1 MTERLALSVRQPWAW
16 AIVAGYK
23 DIENRTW
30 STPYRGPLLIQATQR
45 IDHGGVRQLERL
57 KIDIPD
63 ELAFGAI
70 IGSVD
75 LVDVFNDPSGYVAR
89 SNPWAMR
96 GYWHWVLRRPRE
108 YVRPIPQRGQQGGL
122 FVVDRG
128 SR

>member
-1 MTERLALSVRQPWAW
+1 MSERLALSVRQPWAW

-30 STPYRGPLLIQATQR
+30 STPYRGPLLIQATRR
-45 IDHGGVRQLERL
+45 IDHVGVKQLERL

-75 LVDVFNDPSGYVAR
+75 LVDVIRDPS
-89 SNPWAMR
+89 SPWAMR

-122 FVVDRG
+122 FVVERG
-128 SR
+128 RR